1 MDRLS
6 EIVIFTGD
14 LAGMRRFYEEQVGL
28 VIRVQRDDWVSFDTA
43 GATLALSP
51 ASDPTRRGVH
61 IRFATDDIEAR
72 VRDLSARG
80 AGIDSPIEKFPWGR
94 LASFRDAENNPLAF
108 WEPSE
113 PHQPGGGLSVS
124 AAINCRD
131 MEAQKHFYRD
141 QLGLDATLETPW
153 WVQLAAGDVSL
164 GLHPRGAGG
173 GVHGMAHG
181 TEGHHAHP
189 VTIGLSVEDLRA
201 WHGERSAM
209 GLRFAS
215 PPTDRGYGTF
225 ADAFDPDGNPVSFRE
240 MADEP
245 EPETI
250 EEQLAEPFE
259 ADQAPRTAM
268 RKPVHKRAKAT
279 SRVATRPQYRS
290 STRPARRKKSAKAG
304 ARVASARGAGPAGT
318 RKKPKR
324 KHDSKRARAKP
335 AIGRLRKA
343 ERKTFKSQK
352 QAIAGASKRKP
363 VKRASRAR
371 VAKRGAARSG
381 SGRR

>member
-1 MDRLS
+1 MDRLA

-14 LAGMRRFYEEQVGL
+14 MAGMRRFYEDQVGL

-51 ASDPTRRGVH
+51 ARDPARRGVH
-61 IRFATDDIEAR
+61 IRFATDDIERR

-80 AGIDSPIEKFPWGR
+80 AGIDSGIEAFPWGR
-94 LASFRDAENNPLAF
+94 MASFHDAENNPLAF

-113 PHQPGGGLSVS
+113 PHEPGAGLSVS

-131 MEAQKHFYRD
+131 MEAQKRFYRD
-141 QLGLDATLETPW
+141 QLGLAATHESPW
-153 WVQLAAGDVSL
+153 WVQLAAGDASL

-173 GVHGMAHG
+173 G
-181 TEGHHAHP
+181 EGHHARP
-189 VTIGLSVEDLRA
+189 VTIGLMIPDLRA
-201 WHGERSAM
+201 WHDERSAV

-215 PPTDRGYGTF
+215 PPTDRGYGTY

-245 EPETI
+245 EPETL

-259 ADQAPRTAM
+259 ADPSPGRTAM
-268 RKPVHKRAKAT
+268 RKPVRKRAKAT
-279 SRVATRPQYRS
+279 SRVATRPQYRTS
-290 STRPARRKKSAKAG
+290 PARGRRPAKPAAS
-304 ARVASARGAGPAGT
+304 VASPRGTGPAGT
-318 RKKPKR
+318 RQKPKR
-324 KHDSKRARAKP
+324 KHDTKRARAKP
-335 AIGRLRKA
+335 AIGRLKKA

-371 VAKRGAARSG
+371 PAKRVAARRG